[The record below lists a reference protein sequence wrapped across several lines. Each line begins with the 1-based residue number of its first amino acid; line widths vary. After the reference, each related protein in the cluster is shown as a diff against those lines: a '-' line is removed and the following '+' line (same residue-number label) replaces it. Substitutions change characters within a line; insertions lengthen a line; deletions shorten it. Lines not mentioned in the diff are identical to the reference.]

1 MNTGSQP
8 MTRKQI
14 ISALKA
20 HEAEIRAKGVLRL
33 ALFGS
38 RMRSDHRPDSD
49 LDVLVDIDPA
59 LPRFSLIDLA
69 AVKGKLD
76 EIVGLDTNIVE
87 RKTMKPKFAQR
98 IADDI
103 VEVF

>member
-1 MNTGSQP
+1 

-14 ISALKA
+14 ISRLKA
-20 HEAEIRAKGVLRL
+20 REAEIRPKGVVRL

-38 RMRSDHRPDSD
+38 RMRGDHRPDSD
-49 LDVLVDIDPA
+49 LDVLVDIDPT

-69 AVKGKLD
+69 GVKNKLD

-87 RKTMKPKFAQR
+87 RKSMSRKFAQR

>member
-1 MNTGSQP
+1 

-14 ISALKA
+14 ISRLKA
-20 HEAEIRAKGVLRL
+20 SEAEIRAKGVVRL

-38 RMRSDHRPDSD
+38 RMRGDHRPDSD
-49 LDVLVDIDPA
+49 LDALVDIDPT

-69 AVKGKLD
+69 GVKTTLD
-76 EIVGLDTNIVE
+76 DIVGLDTNIVE
-87 RKTMKPKFAQR
+87 RNTITPKFSRR

>member
-1 MNTGSQP
+1 
-8 MTRKQI
+8 MTCKQI
-14 ISALKA
+14 ISTLRA
-20 HEAEIRAKGVLRL
+20 HEAEIRAKGVVRL

-38 RMRSDHRPDSD
+38 RMRGDHRPDSD
-49 LDVLVDIDPA
+49 LDVLVDIDPT
-59 LPRFSLIDLA
+59 LERFSLLDLV
-69 AVKGKLD
+69 AVKRRLD
-76 EIVGLDTNIVE
+76 EIVGLETNVVE

>member
-1 MNTGSQP
+1 

-20 HEAEIRAKGVLRL
+20 RKAEIRAKGVLHL

-38 RMRSDHRPDSD
+38 RMRGDHRKNSD
-49 LDVLVDIDPA
+49 LDVLVDIDPK
-59 LPRFSLIDLA
+59 LRRFSLFDLV
-69 AVKGKLD
+69 AVKRALD
-76 EIVGLDTNIVE
+76 EIVELETNIVE
-87 RKTMKPKFAQR
+87 RRSIKPGSRFAQR

>member
-1 MNTGSQP
+1 

-14 ISALKA
+14 ISRLKSR
-20 HEAEIRAKGVLRL
+20 EAEIRAKGVVRL

-38 RMRSDHRPDSD
+38 RMRGDHRPDSD
-49 LDVLVDIDPA
+49 LDVLGDIDPT

-69 AVKGKLD
+69 SVKTRLD

-87 RKTMKPKFAQR
+87 RKTIKPKFARR
-98 IADDI
+98 IAEDI